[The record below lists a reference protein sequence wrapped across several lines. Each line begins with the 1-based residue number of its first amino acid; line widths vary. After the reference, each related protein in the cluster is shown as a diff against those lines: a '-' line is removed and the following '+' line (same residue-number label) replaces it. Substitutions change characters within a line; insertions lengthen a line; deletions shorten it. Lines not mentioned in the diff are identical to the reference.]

1 MSAIKFCKNIGIP
14 YNKMVISKNEIAFY
28 FDNQKLFY
36 IEHNTRFDWGETV
49 TLTDLTGTFDVVTS
63 EK

>member
-1 MSAIKFCKNIGIP
+1 MNDIKFCKNIGIP
-14 YNKMVISKNEIAFY
+14 YNKMVISKQEIAFY

-36 IEHNTRFDWGETV
+36 IKHNTRFDWNETI
-49 TLTDLTGTFDVVTS
+49 TLTDLTGTFDVITS